1 MTVKRSA
8 NPTLIL
14 IQRFL
19 QTHGPAS
26 LAQISAEIGID
37 RRWSHEYMKI
47 LREQKLVYLAE
58 YGKRKS
64 NAPLMMYAAGN
75 KPDAIKPPVKRMR
88 QSRAE
93 SYAKHRDRVL
103 QQRRVVRAEAN
114 GMHPKTIHY
123 MKILGAI

>member
-1 MTVKRSA
+1 MTLKRDV
-8 NPTLIL
+8 NPVLIL

-19 QTHGPAS
+19 ERSGPS
-26 LAQISAEIGID
+26 PLSEISKEIGID
-37 RRWSHEYMKI
+37 RRWTHEYIKI

-64 NAPLMMYAAGN
+64 NAPLMMYALGN
-75 KPDAIKPPVKRMR
+75 KPDAVKPPVKRIR
-88 QSRAE
+88 QSRMD